1 VESLEIYSKA
11 KKVVTLSEQML
22 AMAHQSEWLLFEKT
36 EQQRQKLLTEIFS
49 DSNVNE
55 MLPKIASFLQQIL
68 NYDSESLQLGEQAR
82 IETLQELSTLHSNV
96 NAVGA
101 YQQLSSLETPK

>member
-1 VESLEIYSKA
+1 VI
-11 KKVVTLSEQML
+11 LSEQML
-22 AMAHQSEWLLFEKT
+22 AMAHQSEWLLFVKT

-55 MLPKIASFLQQIL
+55 MLPKMASFLQQVL
-68 NYDSESLQLGEQAR
+68 NYDSESLQLGEHAR
-82 IETLQELSTLHSNV
+82 SEILQELSTLHSNV